1 MAESITVALAF
12 RIDEEAIERIRSVDP
27 RIRVLNCWQASA
39 REPADAPL
47 KARLLAEFG
56 EADVILGPNALGIEY
71 FDAARKL
78 KWFQSIN
85 VGLERLDRAGLLKRG
100 FAVTSAAGLAA
111 GPIAE
116 YVIGVMVMLAKGLP
130 QMVRDQQEHRWE
142 RHRTSE
148 LAGKTIGILGLGEI
162 GRETSRRARA
172 FGMRVI
178 ATRRTAAPGA
188 SDPDADELFPFSD
201 TDRLYSESDYV
212 VVAVPLTTETR
223 HMVGTEQFAKMKPT
237 ASIINVARGEVI
249 DQEALVEA
257 LRAGTI
263 AGAGLDVFDPEPL
276 PAESPLWDMPNV
288 IVTPHVSGAVE
299 GYGRKAVD
307 LFVANLQRYVQ
318 GEPLEH
324 VANPELGY

>member
-1 MAESITVALAF
+1 
-12 RIDEEAIERIRSVDP
+12 
-27 RIRVLNCWQASA
+27 
-39 REPADAPL
+39 
-47 KARLLAEFG
+47 
-56 EADVILGPNALGIEY
+56 
-71 FDAARKL
+71 
-78 KWFQSIN
+78 
-85 VGLERLDRAGLLKRG
+85 
-100 FAVTSAAGLAA
+100 
-111 GPIAE
+111 
-116 YVIGVMVMLAKGLP
+116 
-130 QMVRDQQEHRWE
+130 
-142 RHRTSE
+142 
-148 LAGKTIGILGLGEI
+148 
-162 GRETSRRARA
+162 
-172 FGMRVI
+172 
-178 ATRRTAAPGA
+178 
-188 SDPDADELFPFSD
+188 
-201 TDRLYSESDYV
+201 
-212 VVAVPLTTETR
+212 
-223 HMVGTEQFAKMKPT
+223 MVGTEQFAKMKPT